1 MKTTI
6 ELPDDLAREAEARA
20 ALAGQSLP
28 DLVAEGLRLLL
39 ARPEPAPPRPGN
51 EGEEARNDIRAADYD
66 PTAWDRLRAAYQSP
80 FPGLTAMEMLDEFRG
95 PVELPPVQP

>member
-6 ELPDDLAREAEARA
+6 ELPDDLAREAEATA
-20 ALAGQSLP
+20 ALSGQSLP
-28 DLVAEGLRLLL
+28 ELVADGLRLLL
-39 ARPEPAPPRPGN
+39 AHPELAHPPRAGA
-51 EGEEARNDIRAADYD
+51 ARPD

-95 PVELPPVQP
+95 PVELPPTPP